1 MTRNPTAGITMTDYS
16 ATVAQQFA
24 FAEKFVEKGTDTFDE
39 GLSKANLFAQGNVVI
54 KERDIGIHTP
64 AKFNLEAV
72 EAITPFNMPVAYTL
86 STTGLFQAN
95 PPEGTAGV
103 FTTPA
108 PETDFNKI
116 DAVLNSIPVPVLE
129 TVAMPTMHDININ
142 PVPTV
147 SLPVFDPK
155 TVVEVVDK
163 PINQQPA
170 LISQYERMR
179 PDVKKWVDDG
189 VDSWIVK
196 YAPNYKELLAAAQ
209 NKLMQV
215 MANGRMLRDDYQTYL
230 QTQSR
235 TAIEDTATAAI
246 NGIINDRRRAGANS
260 LPQSMTAGIAKAKQA
275 KYKNQAIANTTIEI
289 KIIEM
294 ETENIKWAV
303 TEALRLQGSL
313 MQAFLGYAGVMV
325 QVNEAAWSQGKIY
338 CDMYA
343 QYYEML
349 LKRLG
354 LQLDALKT
362 ESAIYDT
369 QLKAALSVLDGYRL
383 ELDAKKTLVAIDG
396 QRLDF
401 VGKQIQV
408 QLAKVQIYTAL
419 LGSVET
425 RANVEMSKV
434 KLFSE
439 EVNAYNSQLQGDK
452 IRNDIFLA
460 GQSGDM
466 NKLKA
471 KEIELEAWTKT
482 TDALIKAKQI
492 DIATKSFGIEK
503 NKMLMSKFG
512 YDIESLKTEYE
523 RDRLLIA
530 QDQFNAKIMTDV
542 MTNQVQSI
550 NQHYMQLGNLYA
562 QAGQT
567 YSTIGASAI
576 NAATSSVT
584 LQV

>member
-1 MTRNPTAGITMTDYS
+1 MSDY
-16 ATVAQQFA
+16 TNIVDRQIA
-24 FAEKFVEKGTDTFDE
+24 FAEKYTLKGTTAFDD
-39 GLSKANLFAQGNVVI
+39 GLSRANIFAQSGVTITN
-54 KERDIGIHTP
+54 RDIGLHTP
-64 AKFNLEAV
+64 AKLNLEAV
-72 EAITPFNMPVAYTL
+72 EAITPFNMPATYTL
-86 STTGLFQAN
+86 TTTGLFQQN
-95 PPEGTAGV
+95 PPEGTVGT

-116 DAVLNSIPVPVLE
+116 DAILNSIPVPTLE
-129 TVAMPTMHDININ
+129 TVAMPTLHDININ

-147 SLPVFDPK
+147 QIPVFDPV
-155 TVVEVVDK
+155 TVIEPVDK
-163 PINQQPA
+163 PVNQQRE
-170 LISQYERMR
+170 LISNYERMR

-215 MANGRMLRDDYQTYL
+215 IADGKMLRDDYQTYL
-230 QTQSR
+230 RTQSR

-246 NGIINDRRRAGANS
+246 DGINNDRRRAGANS
-260 LPQSMTAGIAKAKQA
+260 LPQAISAGIAKAKQA
-275 KYKNQAIANTTIEI
+275 KYNNLAVSDVTIEI
-289 KIIEM
+289 KVIEM
-294 ETENIKWAV
+294 ETENIKWSV
-303 TEALRLQGSL
+303 SEALRLQNSL
-313 MQAFLGYAGVMV
+313 MSAFLGYAGVMA
-325 QVNEAAWSQGKIY
+325 QVNEAAWSQAKMY
-338 CDMYA
+338 CDMYM

-362 ESAIYDT
+362 EAAIYDT
-369 QLKAALSVLDGYRL
+369 QLKAALAVLDGYRL
-383 ELDAKKTLVAIDG
+383 ELEAKKLVVEIDG

-434 KLFSE
+434 KLFAE
-439 EVNAYNSQLQGDK
+439 EVNAYNTQLQGDK
-452 IRNDIFLA
+452 IRNEIFLA

-471 KEIELEAWTKT
+471 KEIELDAWTKT
-482 TDALIKAKQI
+482 TDALIRAKNT
-492 DIATKSFGIEK
+492 DIAIKSFAIEK

-512 YDIESLKTEYE
+512 YDIDTLKTEYE
-523 RDRLLIA
+523 RDRLLLS
-530 QDQFNAKIMTDV
+530 QDQFNARAQIDV
-542 MTNQVQSI
+542 MQNNVQGI
-550 NQHYMQLGNLYA
+550 NQHYMQLGQLYA
-562 QAGQT
+562 HAGQT

-576 NAATSSVT
+576 NAATSSIVS
-584 LQV
+584 QV

>member
-1 MTRNPTAGITMTDYS
+1 MTDYTD
-16 ATVAQQFA
+16 TVGKQFA
-24 FAEKFVEKGTDTFDE
+24 FAEKYTSKGTSTFDE
-39 GLSKANLFAQGNVVI
+39 GLSKANLFAQGNVI
-54 KERDIGIHTP
+54 LRERNVGLHLP
-64 AKFNLEAV
+64 AKLNLDAV
-72 EAITPFNMPVAYTL
+72 ESITAFNMPAAYSLT
-86 STTGLFQAN
+86 TTGLFQAN

-103 FTTPA
+103 FTTPP

-116 DAVLNSIPVPVLE
+116 DAILNSIPAPVLE

-142 PVPTV
+142 PVPSV
-147 SLPVFDPK
+147 EIPVFNPV
-155 TVVEVVDK
+155 TVVETVDK
-163 PINQQPA
+163 PINQQQS
-170 LISQYERMR
+170 LIAQYERMR

-189 VDSWIVK
+189 VDGWIVK

-230 QTQSR
+230 QTQAH
-235 TAIEDTATAAI
+235 TAIEDTANAAI
-246 NGIINDRRRAGANS
+246 DGIINDRRRAGANS
-260 LPQSMTAGIAKAKQA
+260 LPQFMSAGIARAKQS
-275 KYKNQAIANTTIEI
+275 KYSNQSIANTTIEI

-294 ETENIKWAV
+294 ETDNIKWAV

-313 MQAFLGYAGVMV
+313 MQAFLGYAGVML
-325 QVNEAAWSQGKIY
+325 QVNEAAWSQGKVY

-362 ESAIYDT
+362 EAAIYDT
-369 QLKAALSVLDGYRL
+369 QLKAALAVLDGYRL
-383 ELDAKKTLVAIDG
+383 ELDAKKLIVAIDG

-401 VGKQIQV
+401 VGKEIQV

-434 KLFSE
+434 KLFAE

-452 IRNDIFLA
+452 IRNEIFLA

-482 TDALIKAKQI
+482 TDAMIKAKNI
-492 DIATKSFGIEK
+492 DIAIKSFGVEK
-503 NKMLMSKFG
+503 NKMLMSKYG

-523 RDRLLIA
+523 RDRLLMS
-530 QDQFNAKIMTDV
+530 QDQFQSKIMTDV

-550 NQHYMQLGNLYA
+550 NQHYMQLGQLYA

-576 NAATSSVT
+576 NAATSSINA
-584 LQV
+584 QV